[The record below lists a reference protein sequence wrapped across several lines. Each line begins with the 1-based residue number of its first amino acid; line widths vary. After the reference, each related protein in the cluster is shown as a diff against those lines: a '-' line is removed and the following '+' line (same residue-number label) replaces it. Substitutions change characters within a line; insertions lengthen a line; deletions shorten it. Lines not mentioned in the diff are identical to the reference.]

1 MSAIGKIG
9 RSYSGNVRTVNA
21 YYEAI
26 DQGRLPVERGFDLS
40 TDDVL
45 RREIIMILMCS
56 MPLRFA
62 EIGDKYGIDFEAYFA
77 DELEQLRSYEEAGLM
92 KIDDGV
98 MTVTPKGR
106 LFVRALGMV
115 FDKYLSRPTVSTYS
129 RLI

>member
-1 MSAIGKIG
+1 
-9 RSYSGNVRTVNA
+9 
-21 YYEAI
+21 
-26 DQGRLPVERGFDLS
+26 GRLPVERGFDLS

-56 MPLRFA
+56 MPLRFG
-62 EIGDKYGIDFEAYFA
+62 EIGEKYGIDFESYFA
-77 DELEQLRSYEEAGLM
+77 QELESLRSYEEAGLM
-92 KIDDGV
+92 EIHDRV